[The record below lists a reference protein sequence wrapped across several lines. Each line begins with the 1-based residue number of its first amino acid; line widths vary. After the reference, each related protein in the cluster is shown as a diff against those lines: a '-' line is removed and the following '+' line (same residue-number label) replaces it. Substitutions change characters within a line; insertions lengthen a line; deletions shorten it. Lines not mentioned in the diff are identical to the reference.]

1 MSYLGYVIAAYVVF
15 VLVLGWDFVSP
26 RLQIRRELR
35 AARRRAA
42 RQAAARTAAAPD
54 QTSASNELIR

>member
-1 MSYLGYVIAAYVVF
+1 MSYLGYVIAAYAVF
-15 VLVLGWDFVSP
+15 VLVMGWDFVSP

-42 RQAAARTAAAPD
+42 RQAAAPD
-54 QTSASNELIR
+54 QTSASNELTR